1 VPTTETA
8 FGATTSTAPDA
19 GDVEARE
26 FACAESG
33 MLTRRAAI
41 AASARAFIC
50 RRRSPRLWTIFS
62 LLYNTPMPTYQYACS
77 ACNHEFELVQ
87 SFSDE
92 PVTACPEC
100 GGEVRKVYANVGVV
114 FKGTGFY
121 KTDSR
126 TAPKS
131 E

>member
-1 VPTTETA
+1 
-8 FGATTSTAPDA
+8 
-19 GDVEARE
+19 
-26 FACAESG
+26 
-33 MLTRRAAI
+33 
-41 AASARAFIC
+41 
-50 RRRSPRLWTIFS
+50 
-62 LLYNTPMPTYQYACS
+62 MPTYQYACS
-77 ACNHEFELVQ
+77 PCGHEFELVQ

-92 PVTACPEC
+92 PITVCPKC

>member
-1 VPTTETA
+1 
-8 FGATTSTAPDA
+8 
-19 GDVEARE
+19 
-26 FACAESG
+26 
-33 MLTRRAAI
+33 
-41 AASARAFIC
+41 
-50 RRRSPRLWTIFS
+50 
-62 LLYNTPMPTYQYACS
+62 MPTYQYACS
-77 ACNHEFELVQ
+77 PCGHEFELVQ

-92 PVTACPEC
+92 PITVCPQC